1 LPAVE
6 WPLGMVAK
14 LIRASR
20 MAIERPTK
28 LYDFGS
34 VQVAPAY
41 EIDRQFDNHR
51 RSIDAIIKLVSKIIR
66 ADGKL
71 NNDLLTPESFPKDIL
86 GKIQSA
92 ALSDALRAHEATTAM
107 LKEITARQKAIEL
120 STKELRAL
128 IQKNASDNQT
138 TRSLGV
144 EVQARSVALSTTAMS
159 AQVQARDMLDDSFNT
174 QNEVL
179 RQAAV
184 AEDWA
189 NVSIAWAEHMPD
201 TIPPNILATNAVTG
215 EHWSSRWWA
224 MKSTAM
230 FGMMAM
236 LYCGA
241 SDVPPIQTLTGDPLT
256 PGCIYFDTNTNTM
269 QVWNGSAW
277 QPFTVPQKAFTSSLY
292 YLASNGQQAFP
303 LTATD
308 LYDHTFTLNQA
319 DTEGIEVY
327 VNGARLTPDTSSS
340 LSTGDYFV
348 EVASSTIMLAQTL
361 PAGAMVAIDVL
372 QTASQLAPG
381 AVAIHPMVN
390 INTPLGFQ
398 DGSRTTFVLTVK
410 SDGTNPNLAGPEELL
425 ISVDGVLQEAAVQYQ
440 ASGDSVTFLQ
450 APTADA
456 YVFISWFK
464 TPLNNTPLGAMV

>member
-1 LPAVE
+1 
-6 WPLGMVAK
+6 
-14 LIRASR
+14 
-20 MAIERPTK
+20 MAIERPVK
-28 LYDFGS
+28 LFDFGA

-51 RSIDAIIKLVSKIIR
+51 RSIDAVIKQLAKVVR

-71 NNDLLTPESFPKDIL
+71 NNDVITPESFPKQTL
-86 GKIQSA
+86 SKIEAS
-92 ALSDALRAHEATTAM
+92 ALSEARAIQAQTQT
-107 LKEITARQKAIEL
+107 LLNDVVRRQAAISK
-120 STKELRAL
+120 STDELRAL
-128 IQKNASDNQT
+128 IQRNFADNQA
-138 TRSLGV
+138 TRDVGEKV
-144 EVQARSVALSTTAMS
+144 QVQARAMS
-159 AQVQARDMLDDSFNT
+159 AQIAPMMVEVQTQSAQTFDDA
-174 QNEVL
+174 NEIL

-201 TIPPNILATNAVTG
+201 TIPPNILATNAITG

-241 SDVPPIQTLTGDPLT
+241 SDVPPTETLTGDPLT
-256 PGCIYFDTNTNTM
+256 PGCLYFDTNTQTM

-277 QPFTVPQKAFTSSLY
+277 QPFTVPQKAFTASLY
-292 YLASNGQQAFP
+292 YIASDGQQHFP
-303 LTATD
+303 LSTPD
-308 LYDHTFTLNQA
+308 LYNNTFTLNLQ
-319 DTEGIEVY
+319 DPEGIETY
-327 VNGARLTPDTSSS
+327 VNGARLTPDNNPG
-340 LSTGDYFV
+340 LLTGDYFV
-348 EVASSTIMLAQTL
+348 SAQNNWITVAQPL

-381 AVAIHPMVN
+381 AVAIHPCVN
-390 INTPLGFQ
+390 INTPPGFQ

-425 ISVDGVLQEAAVQYQ
+425 VSVDGVIQEPAIQYA
-440 ASGDSVTFLQ
+440 ASGDSITFNQ

-464 TPLNNTPLGAMV
+464 TPLNNTELGSTL

>member
-1 LPAVE
+1 
-6 WPLGMVAK
+6 
-14 LIRASR
+14 
-20 MAIERPTK
+20 MAIERPVK
-28 LYDFGS
+28 LFDFGA

-51 RSIDAIIKLVSKIIR
+51 RSIDGLIKQVAKLLR

-71 NNDLLTPESFPKDIL
+71 NNDLLTPESFPKQTL
-86 GKIQSA
+86 EKIQSA
-92 ALSDALRAHEATTAM
+92 ALSDAIRAQEATMEM
-107 LKEITARQKAIEL
+107 LKEITARQKAIDK
-120 STKELRAL
+120 STQELRAL
-128 IQKNASDNQT
+128 IHKNSADNQA
-138 TRSLGV
+138 TRDVGEKV
-144 EVQARSVALSTTAMS
+144 QVQARAMS
-159 AQVQARDMLDDSFNT
+159 AQVAPMLMEVQTQSAQTFDDA
-174 QNEVL
+174 NEIL

-201 TIPPNILATNAVTG
+201 TIPPNILATNAITG

-241 SDVPPIQTLTGDPLT
+241 SDVPPTETLIGDPLT
-256 PGCIYFDTNTNTM
+256 PGCLYFDTNTQTM

-277 QPFTVPQKAFTSSLY
+277 QPFTVPQKAFTASLY
-292 YLASNGQQAFP
+292 YIASDSQQHFSLSTP
-303 LTATD
+303 D
-308 LYDHTFTLNQA
+308 LYNNTFTLNLQ
-319 DTEGIEVY
+319 DPEGIECY
-327 VNGARLTPDTSSS
+327 VNGARLTPDNNPGMI
-340 LSTGDYFV
+340 TGDFF
-348 EVASSTIMLAQTL
+348 ASAQNNWITLAQPL

-381 AVAIHPMVN
+381 AVAIHPCVN
-390 INTPLGFQ
+390 INTPPGFQ

-425 ISVDGVLQEAAVQYQ
+425 VSVDGVIQEPAIQYAV
-440 ASGDSVTFLQ
+440 SGDSITFNQ

-464 TPLNNTPLGAMV
+464 TPLNNTALGDTL

>member
-1 LPAVE
+1 
-6 WPLGMVAK
+6 
-14 LIRASR
+14 

-34 VQVAPAY
+34 VQVAPTY
-41 EIDRQFDNHR
+41 EIDRQFDNHK
-51 RSIDAIIKLVSKIIR
+51 RSIDAIIKQLSKVVR

-71 NNDLLTPESFPKDIL
+71 NNDLLTPESFPRQTL
-86 GKIQSA
+86 EKIQTA
-92 ALSDALRAHEATTAM
+92 ALSDALRAHEATTVM
-107 LKEITARQKAIEL
+107 LREITARQKAIEA
-120 STKELRAL
+120 SAKELRAL
-128 IQKNASDNQT
+128 IQKNERDNQA
-138 TRSLGV
+138 TRGV
-144 EVQARSVALSTTAMS
+144 GARVQEQAVALSTTIAP
-159 AQVQARDMLDDSFNT
+159 QVMEVRELRDDSFNA

-189 NVSIAWAEHMPD
+189 NVSIAWSEHMPD
-201 TIPPNILATNAVTG
+201 TIPPNILATNAITG

-224 MKSTAM
+224 MKSANA

-241 SDVPPIQTLTGDPLT
+241 SDVPPMQTLTGDPLT
-256 PGCIYFDTNTNTM
+256 PGCMYFDTNTNTM

-277 QPFTVPQKAFTSSLY
+277 QPFTIPQKAFTASLY
-292 YLASNGQQAFP
+292 YLAAEGQQHFP
-303 LTATD
+303 LSTPD
-308 LYDHTFTLNQA
+308 LYNNTFTLNQQ
-319 DTEGIEVY
+319 DPEGIEAY
-327 VNGARLTPDTSSS
+327 VNGARLTPDNNPGM
-340 LSTGDYFV
+340 LTGDFFASAQNNWIT
-348 EVASSTIMLAQTL
+348 VAQPL

-381 AVAIHPMVN
+381 AVAIHPIVN
-390 INTPLGFQ
+390 INTPPGFQ
-398 DGSRTTFVLTVK
+398 DGVRVSFVLTVK

-425 ISVDGVLQEAAVQYQ
+425 VSIDGVIQEPAIQYQ

-464 TPLNNTPLGAMV
+464 TPLNNTELGVTP

>member
-1 LPAVE
+1 
-6 WPLGMVAK
+6 M
-14 LIRASR
+14 
-20 MAIERPTK
+20 
-28 LYDFGS
+28 
-34 VQVAPAY
+34 
-41 EIDRQFDNHR
+41 
-51 RSIDAIIKLVSKIIR
+51 
-66 ADGKL
+66 
-71 NNDLLTPESFPKDIL
+71 
-86 GKIQSA
+86 
-92 ALSDALRAHEATTAM
+92 LR
-107 LKEITARQKAIEL
+107 EITARQKAIDK
-120 STKELRAL
+120 STQELRAL
-128 IQKNASDNQT
+128 IHKNSADNQA
-138 TRSLGV
+138 TRVLG
-144 EVQARSVALSTTAMS
+144 EKIQVQARSLTATAVS
-159 AQVQARDMLDDSFNT
+159 AQIEARDMRDDSFNA

-201 TIPPNILATNAVTG
+201 TIPPNILATNAITG

-241 SDVPPIQTLTGDPLT
+241 SDVPPTETLIGDPLT

-277 QPFTVPQKAFTSSLY
+277 QPFTVPQKAFTASLY
-292 YLASNGQQAFP
+292 YVANAGQQIFP
-303 LTATD
+303 LSTPD
-308 LYDHTFTLNQA
+308 LYNNIFVINVQDPQ
-319 DTEGIEVY
+319 GIECY
-327 VNGARLTPDTSSS
+327 VNGARLTPDNNPG
-340 LSTGDYFV
+340 LLTGDYFV
-348 EVASSTIMLAQTL
+348 SAQNNSITLAQPL

-381 AVAIHPMVN
+381 AVAIKPCQN
-390 INTPLGFQ
+390 INTPPGFQ

-410 SDGTNPNLAGPEELL
+410 SDGTHPNLAGPEELL
-425 ISVDGVLQEAAVQYQ
+425 VSIDGVIQEPAIQYA
-440 ASGDSVTFLQ
+440 ASGDSITFNQ

-464 TPLNNTPLGAMV
+464 TPLNNTELGAAA

>member
-1 LPAVE
+1 
-6 WPLGMVAK
+6 
-14 LIRASR
+14 
-20 MAIERPTK
+20 MAIERPVK
-28 LYDFGS
+28 LFDFGA

-51 RSIDAIIKLVSKIIR
+51 RSIDAVIKQVAKLLR

-71 NNDLLTPESFPKDIL
+71 NNDLLTPESFPKQTL
-86 GKIQSA
+86 SKIEAS
-92 ALSDALRAHEATTAM
+92 ALSEARAIQAQTQT
-107 LKEITARQKAIEL
+107 LLNDIVRRQAAIDL
-120 STKELRAL
+120 STKELRGL
-128 IQKNASDNQT
+128 IQKNFADNKL
-138 TRSLGV
+138 TRDLGEKV
-144 EVQARSVALSTTAMS
+144 QVQARAMS
-159 AQVQARDMLDDSFNT
+159 AQVAPMLMEVQTQSAQTFDDA
-174 QNEVL
+174 NEIL

-201 TIPPNILATNAVTG
+201 TIPPNILATNAITG

-241 SDVPPIQTLTGDPLT
+241 SDVPPTETLIGDPLT

-277 QPFTVPQKAFTSSLY
+277 QPFTVPQKAFTASLY
-292 YLASNGQQAFP
+292 YIASANQQQFP
-303 LTATD
+303 LSTPD
-308 LYDHTFTLNQA
+308 LYNNIFVINVQDPQ
-319 DTEGIEVY
+319 GIECY
-327 VNGARLTPDTSSS
+327 VNGARLTPDNNPG
-340 LSTGDYFV
+340 LLTGDYFV
-348 EVASSTIMLAQTL
+348 SAQNNSITLAQPL

-381 AVAIHPMVN
+381 AVAIHPCVN
-390 INTPLGFQ
+390 INTPPGFQ

-425 ISVDGVLQEAAVQYQ
+425 VSVDGVIQEPAIQYA
-440 ASGDSVTFLQ
+440 ASGDSITFNQ

-464 TPLNNTPLGAMV
+464 TPLNNTALGDTL

>member
-1 LPAVE
+1 
-6 WPLGMVAK
+6 
-14 LIRASR
+14 
-20 MAIERPTK
+20 MAIERPVK
-28 LYDFGS
+28 LFDFGA

-41 EIDRQFDNHR
+41 EIDRQFDNHK
-51 RSIDAIIKLVSKIIR
+51 RSIEQIIKLVSKVVR

-71 NNDLLTPESFPKDIL
+71 NNDLLTPESFPKQIL
-86 GKIQSA
+86 EKIQSA
-92 ALSDALRAHEATTAM
+92 ALSDAVRAQEATAEM
-107 LKEITARQKAIEL
+107 LKEITERQKAIEK
-120 STKELRAL
+120 SAKELRAL
-128 IQKNASDNQT
+128 IQKNASDNQA
-138 TRSLGV
+138 TRAASEKV
-144 EVQARSVALSTTAMS
+144 QVQARSMSTQIAPMIAEVQTQS
-159 AQVQARDMLDDSFNT
+159 AQTFDDA
-174 QNEVL
+174 NEIL

-201 TIPPNILATNAVTG
+201 TIPPNILATNAITG

-241 SDVPPIQTLTGDPLT
+241 SDVPPTETLTGDPLT
-256 PGCIYFDTNTNTM
+256 PGCMYFDTNTNTM

-277 QPFTVPQKAFTSSLY
+277 QPFTVPQKAFTASLY
-292 YLASNGQQAFP
+292 YLASEGQQHFP
-303 LTATD
+303 LSTPD
-308 LYDHTFTLNQA
+308 LYNNTFTLNLQ
-319 DTEGIEVY
+319 DPEGIEAY
-327 VNGARLTPDTSSS
+327 VNGARLTPDNNPG
-340 LSTGDYFV
+340 LLTGDFFV
-348 EVASSTIMLAQTL
+348 SAQNNWITVAQPL

-381 AVAIHPMVN
+381 AVAIHPCVN
-390 INTPLGFQ
+390 INTPPGFQ

-425 ISVDGVLQEAAVQYQ
+425 VSVDGVIQEPAIQYA
-440 ASGDSVTFLQ
+440 ASGDSITFNQ

-464 TPLNNTPLGAMV
+464 TPLNNTALGESIL

>member
-1 LPAVE
+1 
-6 WPLGMVAK
+6 
-14 LIRASR
+14 

-41 EIDRQFDNHR
+41 EIDRQFDNHK
-51 RSIDAIIKLVSKIIR
+51 RSIDAIIKQLSKVLR

-71 NNDLLTPESFPKDIL
+71 NNDLLTPESFPKQTL
-86 GKIQSA
+86 EKIQSA
-92 ALSDALRAHEATTAM
+92 ALSDALRAHEATAVM
-107 LKEITARQKAIEL
+107 LKEITARQIAIEK
-120 STKELRAL
+120 SSQELRAL
-128 IQKNASDNQT
+128 IQKNERDNRT
-138 TRSLGV
+138 MRVLGA
-144 EVQARSVALSTTAMS
+144 EVQASQVALSATIAPHMTEL
-159 AQVQARDMLDDSFNT
+159 RDLRDDSFNA

-201 TIPPNILATNAVTG
+201 TIPPNILATNAITG

-241 SDVPPIQTLTGDPLT
+241 SDVPPTETLIGDPLT
-256 PGCIYFDTNTNTM
+256 PGCIYFDTNTQTM

-277 QPFTVPQKAFTSSLY
+277 QPFTVPQKAFTASLY
-292 YLASNGQQAFP
+292 YLAAEGQQHFP
-303 LTATD
+303 LSTPD
-308 LYDHTFTLNQA
+308 LYNNTFVLNLQ
-319 DTEGIEVY
+319 DPQGIEAY
-327 VNGARLTPDTSSS
+327 VNGARLTPDNNPGMI
-340 LSTGDYFV
+340 TGDFFASAQNNWIT
-348 EVASSTIMLAQTL
+348 VAQPL

-381 AVAIHPMVN
+381 AVAIHPCVN
-390 INTPLGFQ
+390 INTPPGFQ

-425 ISVDGVLQEAAVQYQ
+425 VSVDGVIQEPAIQYA
-440 ASGDSVTFLQ
+440 ASGDSITFNQ

-464 TPLNNTPLGAMV
+464 TPLNNTELGSTL

>member
-1 LPAVE
+1 
-6 WPLGMVAK
+6 
-14 LIRASR
+14 
-20 MAIERPTK
+20 MAIERPVK
-28 LYDFGS
+28 LFDFGA

-51 RSIDAIIKLVSKIIR
+51 RSIDAVIKQLAKVVR

-71 NNDLLTPESFPKDIL
+71 NNDLVTPESFPKQAL
-86 GKIQSA
+86 EKIVKA
-92 ALSDALRAHEATTAM
+92 ALSDAVRMHEATAEM
-107 LKEITARQKAIEL
+107 VKDIVRRQAAIDL
-120 STKELRAL
+120 STKELRGL
-128 IQKNASDNQT
+128 IQKNFADNKL
-138 TRSLGV
+138 TRDLGERV
-144 EVQARSVALSTTAMS
+144 QVQARSLTAQIAPQV
-159 AQVQARDMLDDSFNT
+159 AQVQELADDSFNA

-241 SDVPPIQTLTGDPLT
+241 SDVPPTETLTGDPLT

-277 QPFTVPQKAFTSSLY
+277 QPFTVPQKAFTASLY
-292 YLASNGQQAFP
+292 YIASANQQQFP
-303 LTATD
+303 LSTPD
-308 LYDHTFTLNQA
+308 LYNNFFVLNVQ
-319 DTEGIEVY
+319 DPEGIEVY
-327 VNGARLTPDTSSS
+327 VNGARLTPDNNPGMI
-340 LSTGDYFV
+340 TGDFF
-348 EVASSTIMLAQTL
+348 ASAQNNSITTAQPL
-361 PAGAMVAIDVL
+361 PAGAMVAIDIL

-381 AVAIHPMVN
+381 AVAIHPCVN
-390 INTPLGFQ
+390 INTPPGFQ
-398 DGSRTTFVLTVK
+398 DGSRITFQLTVK
-410 SDGTNPNLAGPEELL
+410 SDGTHPNLAGPEELL
-425 ISVDGVLQEAAVQYQ
+425 VSVDGVLQEPAIQYAAS
-440 ASGDSVTFLQ
+440 ADSITFNQ

-464 TPLNNTPLGAMV
+464 TPLNNTELGSTL

>member
-1 LPAVE
+1 
-6 WPLGMVAK
+6 
-14 LIRASR
+14 
-20 MAIERPTK
+20 MAIERPVK
-28 LYDFGS
+28 LYDFGK

-51 RSIDAIIKLVSKIIR
+51 RSIDAIIKLVSKVIR

-71 NNDLLTPESFPKDIL
+71 NNELLTPESFPQQALK
-86 GKIQSA
+86 KIVDA
-92 ALSDALRAHEATTAM
+92 ALSDATRTHEATAEM
-107 LKEITARQKAIEL
+107 LKDIVRRQAAIEL
-120 STKELRAL
+120 STKELRGL
-128 IQKNASDNQT
+128 IQKNFNDNAATRAASEKVQ
-138 TRSLGV
+138 
-144 EVQARSVALSTTAMS
+144 VQARSMS
-159 AQVQARDMLDDSFNT
+159 AQVAPMLIEVQTQSAQTFDDA
-174 QNEVL
+174 NEVL

-201 TIPPNILATNAVTG
+201 TIPPNILATNAITG

-224 MKSTAM
+224 MKSANA

-241 SDVPPIQTLTGDPLT
+241 SDVPPIETLTGDPLT

-277 QPFTVPQKAFTSSLY
+277 QPFTVPQKAFTASLY
-292 YLASNGQQAFP
+292 YLASASQSAFP
-303 LTATD
+303 LTTAD
-308 LYDHTFTLNQA
+308 LYNNTFTLNQQ

-327 VNGARLTPDTSSS
+327 VNGARLTPDNSSS
-340 LSTGDYFV
+340 MTKGDFFV
-348 EVASSTIMLAQTL
+348 EAASSTILLAQTL
-361 PAGAMVAIDVL
+361 PAGAIVAVDVL

-381 AVAIHPMVN
+381 AVAIHPCVN
-390 INTPLGFQ
+390 INTPPGFQ
-398 DGSRTTFVLTVK
+398 DGSRATFVLTVK

-425 ISVDGVLQEAAVQYQ
+425 VSVDGVLQEPAVQYA
-440 ASGDSVTFLQ
+440 ASGDAITFLQ

-464 TPLNNTPLGAMV
+464 TPLNNTELGSTL